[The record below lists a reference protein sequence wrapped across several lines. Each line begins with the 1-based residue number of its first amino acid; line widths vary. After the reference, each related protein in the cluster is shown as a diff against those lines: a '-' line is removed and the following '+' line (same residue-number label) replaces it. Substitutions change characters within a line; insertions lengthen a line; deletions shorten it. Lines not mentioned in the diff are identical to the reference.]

1 MHLQSAIENLHK
13 RSSDIEHYYNL
24 IGKIQTTDISADE
37 DFQREFNFF
46 YKIRRDADWRKA
58 FYDLFEELKT
68 KNDVTFEY
76 ILRELFNKTGNVEAS
91 FSSKMLVSINPDMP
105 IWDSLVLKQLGISP
119 AYGSKEKKLAKA
131 IEKYKE
137 IVAWYSKLHL
147 RDTWDEYV
155 SAFDQAFPEYISI
168 SSIKKIDFLLCAS
181 GMDSI
186 SDASITDISVS
197 QTVIKGLQID
207 LSPLNNVLKK
217 YSFNTEVSSSLGQNI
232 NAYLKSILPVINLQ
246 QNINELLKPHM
257 EMIQRL
263 SSSIAALLSNIE
275 IPESLIKNLGN
286 INYLRLLREIKW
298 PLFLEDD
305 DSLRTQLENLCE
317 HYTKDY
323 PLDDIAELVCN
334 YYDSSRLDD
343 FFDTWS
349 QITDDKN
356 LLEMLRQALDSHKQ
370 GNYFA
375 STSLLMCEVNGIISS
390 TYFYAK
396 DAGIAI
402 SDTDVA
408 AICNNYNIDLS
419 AHKKQLKRNHKSEK
433 HELLQLIT
441 LPESGIL
448 YWDAVSSYLWNI
460 TLTSDDNYKELG
472 AHNPLRNKICHGI
485 QQDYGTKEIS
495 LKSILVIDLL
505 LHLLYEVKWIA
516 SNRDEN

>member
-1 MHLQSAIENLHK
+1 
-13 RSSDIEHYYNL
+13 
-24 IGKIQTTDISADE
+24 
-37 DFQREFNFF
+37 
-46 YKIRRDADWRKA
+46 
-58 FYDLFEELKT
+58 
-68 KNDVTFEY
+68 
-76 ILRELFNKTGNVEAS
+76 
-91 FSSKMLVSINPDMP
+91 
-105 IWDSLVLKQLGISP
+105 
-119 AYGSKEKKLAKA
+119 
-131 IEKYKE
+131 
-137 IVAWYSKLHL
+137 
-147 RDTWDEYV
+147 
-155 SAFDQAFPEYISI
+155 
-168 SSIKKIDFLLCAS
+168 
-181 GMDSI
+181 
-186 SDASITDISVS
+186 
-197 QTVIKGLQID
+197 
-207 LSPLNNVLKK
+207 
-217 YSFNTEVSSSLGQNI
+217 
-232 NAYLKSILPVINLQ
+232 
-246 QNINELLKPHM
+246 M
-257 EMIQRL
+257 EMMQRL

-334 YYDSSRLDD
+334 YYDSSRLDV

-448 YWDAVSSYLWNI
+448 FWDAVSSYLWNI